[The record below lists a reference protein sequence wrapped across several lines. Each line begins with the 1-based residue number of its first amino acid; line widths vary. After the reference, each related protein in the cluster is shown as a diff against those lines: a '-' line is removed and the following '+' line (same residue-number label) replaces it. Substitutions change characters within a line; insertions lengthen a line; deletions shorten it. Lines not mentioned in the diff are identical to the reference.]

1 MVGRECVTARR
12 FNASTVKTITGTVE
26 SVGSFKPEGA
36 PAGATGGLR
45 LRVKTT
51 GGQTV
56 TVYAGPVSFAEQK
69 DFFVMPGDQITIT
82 GSETKIRSRSV
93 ILASELK
100 KGDKTLEL
108 RDKSGKPLWSM
119 GGQGSSPSILP
130 GRSSS
135 KSRPE

>member
-1 MVGRECVTARR
+1 VA
-12 FNASTVKTITGTVE
+12 
-26 SVGSFKPEGA
+26 
-36 PAGATGGLR
+36 
-45 LRVKTT
+45 
-51 GGQTV
+51 
-56 TVYAGPVSFAEQK
+56 VYAGPVSFAEQK

-119 GGQGSSPSILP
+119 GGQGTS
-130 GRSSS
+130 GASSS
-135 KSRPE
+135 RSRQE